1 LSLQSEVNEVT
12 EDRTR
17 GALDETKGVIK
28 EKVGKI
34 AGDRSTEVSGKL
46 DQAKG
51 KLERKIGEAKDAL
64 RHEDDRDR

>member
-1 LSLQSEVNEVT
+1 MS
-12 EDRTR
+12 EDRRR
-17 GALDETKGVIK
+17 GEWDETKGVIK
-28 EKVGKI
+28 EKVGKVT
-34 AGDRSTEVSGKL
+34 GDRSTEVSGKL

>member
-1 LSLQSEVNEVT
+1 MA

-17 GALDETKGVIK
+17 GELDQAKGVIK

-34 AGDRSTEVSGKL
+34 TGDRSTEVSGKL

-51 KLERKIGEAKDAL
+51 KLEKTIGDAKDTIHDEA
-64 RHEDDRDR
+64 DRNRA

>member
-1 LSLQSEVNEVT
+1 MS
-12 EDRTR
+12 EDRRR
-17 GALDETKGVIK
+17 GELDETKGAIK

-51 KLERKIGEAKDAL
+51 KLEKKIGDAKDTV
-64 RHEDDRDR
+64 RNEDDPKR